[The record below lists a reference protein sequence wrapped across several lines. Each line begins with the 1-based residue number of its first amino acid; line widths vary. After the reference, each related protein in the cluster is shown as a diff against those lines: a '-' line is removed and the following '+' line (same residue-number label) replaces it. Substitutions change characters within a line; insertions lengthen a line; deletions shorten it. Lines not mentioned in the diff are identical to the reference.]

1 MKAKRRHRKQLTSEH
16 QTERKSFFSQGYSN
30 NESQFFKGNIQAKLT
45 IGSSAD
51 QHEKQADQVASRV
64 VRGESLQRK
73 EEAKV
78 RKQEEEE
85 VQTKLQ
91 KQEEE
96 EMQTKLQR
104 QSESKGEEE
113 ELQAKLQRQ
122 EEEEAQTKVQK
133 QEEEEV
139 QAKSIQRKEL
149 TASTSLESRINL
161 QKGGG
166 NPLPEDLRK
175 DLEIKM
181 NASFRHVRIH
191 NDNAANKLCEELNAL
206 AFTVGNHIF
215 FRSGRYQPGTST
227 GKELLAHELTHVL
240 QQRNSI

>member
-1 MKAKRRHRKQLTSEH
+1 MKAKRRHRQQLTSNH
-16 QTERKSFFSQGYSN
+16 QTERKLFFSQGYSK

-51 QHEKQADQVASRV
+51 QQEKQADHVASKV

-73 EEAKV
+73 EEAMV

-85 VQTKLQ
+85 VQAKLQ

-104 QSESKGEEE
+104 QSEAEEE
-113 ELQAKLQRQ
+113 ELQTKLQRQ
-122 EEEEAQTKVQK
+122 EEEEAQTKLQK

-139 QAKSIQRKEL
+139 QAKSIQRKES
-149 TASTSLESRINL
+149 TASIGLESRINL
-161 QKGGG
+161 HKGGG

-175 DLEIKM
+175 DLENKM
-181 NASFRHVRIH
+181 NASFLHVRIH

-215 FRSGRYQPGTST
+215 FRSGRYQPGTSA

-240 QQRNSI
+240 QQRSRI

>member
-1 MKAKRRHRKQLTSEH
+1 
-16 QTERKSFFSQGYSN
+16 
-30 NESQFFKGNIQAKLT
+30 
-45 IGSSAD
+45 
-51 QHEKQADQVASRV
+51 
-64 VRGESLQRK
+64 
-73 EEAKV
+73 
-78 RKQEEEE
+78 
-85 VQTKLQ
+85 
-91 KQEEE
+91 
-96 EMQTKLQR
+96 MQTKLQR